1 MDIDEGVSASV
12 ADEGGGQGAFVECRS
27 PITIIVAS

>member
-12 ADEGGGQGAFVECRS
+12 ADEGGQGAFVECRS